1 MKLSVVIPVYHVEN
15 TLERCVRSVLQQD
28 YEDMQII
35 LVDDGSTDHSPAI
48 CEWLASQDKRISV
61 IHQQNRGLA
70 AARNVGIRSA
80 QGSYITFVDSDDYLD
95 NNTYLPLMHELVN
108 HPEYDIL
115 EYPVLIKEGG
125 KHMSRLSFD
134 NVCYNSFLDYWLKGK
149 GYRHCFAW
157 NKIYRRDLFDQCL
170 FKEQFAF
177 EDVWTLPQLL
187 NQSTQIATT
196 AVGCYH
202 YCENLSGITANANI
216 QDMQSLLN
224 AHVQILPK
232 VWNFTDASL
241 FYYIEVLNIQITVAQ
256 MGGEVLLPPYPYK
269 MKMTSALNIKQR
281 IKILLLKILGVNLLC
296 RMFKCLKR
304 L

>member
-28 YEDMQII
+28 YEDMHII

-48 CEWLASQDKRISV
+48 CDFLATQDKRICV

-70 AARNVGIRSA
+70 AARNTGIRSA

-95 NNTYLPLMHELVN
+95 NNTYLPLMHELGN
-108 HPEYDIL
+108 HPEYDVL
-115 EYPVLIKEGG
+115 EYPVVIKEGG

-134 NVCYNSFLDYWLKGK
+134 NVCYNSFLDYWLIGK
-149 GYRHCFAW
+149 GYRHCYAW

-187 NQSTQIATT
+187 NQSTQIATA

-202 YCENLSGITANANI
+202 YCENLSGITANASI

-241 FYYIEVLNIQITVAQ
+241 LYYIEVLNIQITVAQ
-256 MGGEVLLPPYPYK
+256 MGGEVLLPPYPYT
-269 MKMTSALNIKQR
+269 MKMTSALNVKQR
-281 IKILLLKILGVNLLC
+281 IKILLLKILGIHLLC
-296 RMFKCLKR
+296 RMFKCLKH